1 MGRGCD
7 AAGGTSLPHW
17 AALVCVSVEREHLGT
32 HAAFWVL
39 STRGFSR
46 AHRRLNAAP

>member
-17 AALVCVSVEREHLGT
+17 AALVCVERGSTWGPMQSSVPG
-32 HAAFWVL
+32 
-39 STRGFSR
+39 GFHMR
-46 AHRRLNAAP
+46 TED